1 MTDKKPDNIEQ
12 ENESDIKVFNA
23 GLHTLI
29 IKEQE
34 PEFAS
39 INIPSK
45 MFKEFAGDIEQLN
58 ILKTI
63 KNDIEINVESGEP
76 YKLFTLYVGDFDLSD
91 QNISDFNRMIFEL
104 GQAEKSDRIE
114 ISIASNGGCMSEG
127 LRMIEIIKATFK
139 HENITTSLSPHGY
152 SMGSHLFVIGSKRIV
167 TEDAAIMI
175 HDYSS
180 GVFGKGSNIKDYI
193 THAEKRLNRLAE
205 KQYVKTNYI
214 TVRELEQFKDG
225 KDLWFET
232 DEMVKRKIA
241 THVMLDSGVVVKAED
256 YV

>member
-1 MTDKKPDNIEQ
+1 MTDKTTEAP
-12 ENESDIKVFNA
+12 ENEKESDVKVFNA

-29 IKEQE
+29 IKELE
-34 PEFAS
+34 PEFTS
-39 INIPSK
+39 INIPAK
-45 MFKEFAGDIEQLN
+45 MFKEFATDLEDSVLS
-58 ILKTI
+58 TI
-63 KNDIEINVESGEP
+63 KQDIEINVEAGETC
-76 YKLFTLYVGDFDLSD
+76 KLYTLYVGDFDLSD
-91 QNISDFNRMIFEL
+91 NNIGDFNRLIFEL
-104 GQAEKSDRIE
+104 GQAEKFDKIE

-152 SMGSHLFVIGSKRIV
+152 SMGSHLFVIGAKRIV

-175 HDYSS
+175 HDYST

-193 THAEKRLNRLAE
+193 KHAEKRLNRLAE
-205 KQYVKTNYI
+205 KQYVKTKYI
-214 TVRELEQFKDG
+214 TEAEFAQFKDG

-232 DEMVKRKIA
+232 SEMISRKIA
-241 THVMLDSGVVVKAED
+241 THVMLDSGDVIKAED